1 MSSGWSE
8 KSFEQLQGYLQHWQV
23 TLLPYRND
31 PQICRQPPL
40 QLEWVLRHPNPM
52 IVSADFVGLPSFKPL
67 LSRVHSMQELTE
79 LLPITGG
86 ERLMS
91 QPTRGQARPY
101 APESPASLAHPNWE
115 LGADEFGLL
124 LDNL

>member
-1 MSSGWSE
+1 M
-8 KSFEQLQGYLQHWQV
+8 
-23 TLLPYRND
+23 TLLPYRNE
-31 PQICRQPPL
+31 PSICRQPPL
-40 QLEWVLRHPNPM
+40 QLEWVLRHPNPV

-86 ERLMS
+86 ERLTNPS
-91 QPTRGQARPY
+91 TQGPYRPY
-101 APESPASLAHPNWE
+101 EPESPASLAQPNWE

>member
-1 MSSGWSE
+1 MSALGGNGCPPE
-8 KSFEQLQGYLQHWQV
+8 APYGCFLPDLTRFE
-23 TLLPYRND
+23 
-31 PQICRQPPL
+31 
-40 QLEWVLRHPNPM
+40 VLRHPNPV

-86 ERLMS
+86 ERLTNPS
-91 QPTRGQARPY
+91 TQGPYRPY
-101 APESPASLAHPNWE
+101 EPESPASLAQPNWE